1 MNTVI
6 TEKFM
11 PTKASIVQRLLDE
24 KQITAEEAVI
34 LLQNE
39 PRITTI
45 PQPYPYMSPPMFP
58 LSSSYPIYP
67 TTPYVYC
74 GTTGAKINT
83 LNVK

>member
-45 PQPYPYMSPPMFP
+45 PQPHPYAPIPCQQPYPF
-58 LSSSYPIYP
+58 YP

-74 GTTGAKINT
+74 GTTADKINT

>member
-24 KQITAEEAVI
+24 KQITAEEAVV
-34 LLQNE
+34 LLNDRHV
-39 PRITTI
+39 PHYTTI
-45 PQPYPYMSPPMFP
+45 DPAQPYYPKSPNPFFP
-58 LSSSYPIYP
+58 TS
-67 TTPYVYC
+67 PYVYC
-74 GTTGAKINT
+74 GTTGDKNNT